1 MFLGIASFLLTSS
14 QDHPTTKFQLQHL
27 RLAALNVLDCSG
39 GGIIRLSPFTQNYS
53 CNFCASQNMKVW
65 FDNSRYDEI
74 LSKERVRSIVRFHC
88 IRRGPDTSREPS
100 RLNQVIPSEKLCRI
114 SNIQRLTAFLVVF
127 TPSAAMDE
135 MKVGVSGCGS
145 Q

>member
-1 MFLGIASFLLTSS
+1 MSLSITSFLLTSS
-14 QDHPTTKFQLQHL
+14 QDHPATRFQLQHL

-39 GGIIRLSPFTQNYS
+39 GGIIRLSNFTQNYS
-53 CNFCASQNMKVW
+53 CNFCSSQNTKVW
-65 FDNSRYDEI
+65 FGNSRYDEI

-88 IRRGPDTSREPS
+88 IRRGPDTSREPF
-100 RLNQVIPSEKLCRI
+100 RLNQVISYETACRT

-135 MKVGVSGCGS
+135 MKAGVSGCGS